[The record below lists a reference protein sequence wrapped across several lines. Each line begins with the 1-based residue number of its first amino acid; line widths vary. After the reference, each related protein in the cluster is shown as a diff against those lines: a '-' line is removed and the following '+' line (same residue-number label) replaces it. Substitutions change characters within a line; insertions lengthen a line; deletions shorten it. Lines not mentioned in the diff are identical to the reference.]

1 MQPPAGKGMLSLVDR
16 GVVLRLAI
24 GGGLLTLA
32 INAIGLVSPLFFTQ
46 VYDRVLTTGSL
57 PTLVALV
64 IAAIIAIGLGAA
76 FEQWRS
82 VTFTRMGAGVY
93 ADLEAPVFRASHAE
107 AIQGGQGRRSRSL
120 DDLETVRSTISGP
133 LPASLL
139 DLIFAPVLL
148 AMLYLMNVWL
158 GHFALFTLLLMAMV
172 TVITQWTIGASMAK
186 AFEASHAA
194 SSVAESHLRSAE
206 AASAMG
212 YQERAM
218 ARWAMRNRDAVR
230 AHIQSAAQAGWLTAL
245 GRAVRSGA
253 QILMIA
259 IAASLAVTGQL
270 SAGAIIAASII
281 LGRIVQPV
289 DALLGGWRQLGQAKL
304 AAGRLHHLLAAS
316 NEKEAP
322 PAQRPAGRLMVDSL
336 TAVSPSGSPI
346 LRGLSFVVE
355 PGQTV
360 AVLGPTGSGKSTL
373 LRCLM
378 GVWPRTSGL
387 IRLDA
392 TPLGEIDR
400 RAIGGW
406 LGFLP
411 QSSDLAPGTIGENI
425 ARFSEAT
432 PEAIE
437 AAVRMADATAMI
449 EALPKGLDTEVGE
462 AGAHLSAG
470 QRRRIALA
478 RALFGAPALVCL
490 DEPEANLDRD
500 GEVALARALQQ
511 LKAAGSTVLIAAHRP
526 SVVAHV
532 DLVMVMSEGRIV
544 QFGPAAEVMPA
555 ISSGN
560 VRRVG
565 Q

>member
-1 MQPPAGKGMLSLVDR
+1 MQPSGKGMSRLIDR
-16 GVVLRLAI
+16 GAVLRLAI
-24 GGGLLTLA
+24 GGIFLTLV

-57 PTLVALV
+57 PTLVALA
-64 IAAIIAIGLGAA
+64 IAAIIAIALGAA

-82 VTFTRMGAGVY
+82 VTFTRIGAEVY
-93 ADLEAPVFRASHAE
+93 ADLESPVFRASHAGAME
-107 AIQGGQGRRSRSL
+107 GGQGRRSRSL
-120 DDLETVRSTISGP
+120 DDLELVRATISGP
-133 LPASLL
+133 LPASML
-139 DLIFAPVLL
+139 DLIFAPILV
-148 AMLYLMNVWL
+148 AALYLMNVWL
-158 GHFALFTLLLMAMV
+158 GHFALFTLVLMGLV
-172 TVITQWTIGASMAK
+172 TLITQWSIGASMGK
-186 AFEASHAA
+186 AAEASHAA

-218 ARWAMRNRDAVR
+218 ARWALRNRDAVR
-230 AHIQSAAQAGWLTAL
+230 AHIQSAARAGGLTSF

-281 LGRIVQPV
+281 LGRVVQPV
-289 DALLGGWRQLGQAKL
+289 DALLGGWRQLGQASL
-304 AAGRLHHLLAAS
+304 AADRLRLLLSAS
-316 NEKEAP
+316 REEKATP
-322 PAQRPAGRLMVDSL
+322 VQRPAGRLMVDGL
-336 TAVSPSGSPI
+336 TAASSSGAAI

-355 PGQTV
+355 PGQSV

-373 LRCLM
+373 LRCVM
-378 GVWPRTSGL
+378 GVWPRMSGL

-392 TPLGEIDR
+392 LLIGEIDR
-400 RAIGGW
+400 RAIGPW
-406 LGFLP
+406 VGFLP

-425 ARFSEAT
+425 ARFDEPQ

-437 AAVRMADATAMI
+437 AAVSMADATAMI
-449 EALPKGLDTEVGE
+449 ASLPKGLETEVGE

-500 GEVALARALQQ
+500 GEIALARALQQ
-511 LKAAGSTVLIAAHRP
+511 LKAAGTTVLIAAHRP

-532 DLVMVMSEGRIV
+532 DMVMVMSEGRIV
-544 QFGPAAEVMPA
+544 QFGPASEVMPA
-555 ISSGN
+555 ISAGN

>member
-1 MQPPAGKGMLSLVDR
+1 MQATSSKGVWHLVDR
-16 GVVLRLAI
+16 AAVLRLGI
-24 GGGLLTLA
+24 GGGLLTFA

-57 PTLVALV
+57 PTLIALV
-64 IAAIIAIGLGAA
+64 LAAIIAIGLGAA

-82 VTFTRMGAGVY
+82 VTFTRIGAGVY
-93 ADLEAPVFRASHAE
+93 VDLETPVFRASHAQAVE
-107 AIQGGQGRRSRSL
+107 GEQGRRSRSL
-120 DDLETVRSTISGP
+120 DDLETVRATISGP

-148 AMLYLMNVWL
+148 ITLYLMNVWL
-158 GHFALFTLLLMAMV
+158 GHFALFTLALMAGV
-172 TVITQWTIGASMAK
+172 TVITQWTIGTSMAK
-186 AFEASHAA
+186 AAEASHAA
-194 SSVAESHLRSAE
+194 SSAAESHLRSAE
-206 AASAMG
+206 AATAMG

-218 ARWAMRNRDAVR
+218 ARWATRNRDAVR

-289 DALLGGWRQLGQAKL
+289 DALLGGWRQLGQARL
-304 AAGRLHHLLAAS
+304 AADRLRHLLSAS
-316 NEKEAP
+316 SESEATRV
-322 PAQRPAGRLMVDSL
+322 QRPAGRLMVNGL
-336 TAVSPSGSPI
+336 TAASPSGVAI
-346 LRGLSFVVE
+346 LRGLSFVIE
-355 PGQTV
+355 PGQSV

-378 GVWPRTSGL
+378 GVWPRMSGL

-392 TPLGEIDR
+392 TPLDEIDR
-400 RAIGGW
+400 RAIGAW

-411 QSSDLAPGTIGENI
+411 QSSDLAPGTIAENI
-425 ARFSEAT
+425 ARFGEAT
-432 PEAIE
+432 PDAIE
-437 AAVRMADATAMI
+437 AAVRMADATAI
-449 EALPKGLDTEVGE
+449 IAALPKGLDTEVGE

-478 RALFGAPALVCL
+478 RALFGSPALVCL

-500 GEVALARALQQ
+500 GEVALAGALQQ

-532 DLVMVMSEGRIV
+532 DLVMVINEGSIA

-555 ISSGN
+555 IVAGN